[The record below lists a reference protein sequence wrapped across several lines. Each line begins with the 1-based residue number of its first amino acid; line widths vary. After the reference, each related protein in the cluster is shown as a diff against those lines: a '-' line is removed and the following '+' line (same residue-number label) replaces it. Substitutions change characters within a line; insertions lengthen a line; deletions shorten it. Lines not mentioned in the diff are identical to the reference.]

1 MPSRILAVVAVLFLG
16 LAPGCMTPPKN
27 DADSL
32 PTTATG
38 GAGNSPGFTS
48 AEDEQWTKM
57 GREMRGDGP
66 SPQQQSFDPLRD
78 LMESPRAQSIERSLG
93 VDN

>member
-1 MPSRILAVVAVLFLG
+1 MPSRILAIVAVLFLG
-16 LAPGCMTPPKN
+16 LGPGCMTPSKS

-32 PTTATG
+32 PPTATG